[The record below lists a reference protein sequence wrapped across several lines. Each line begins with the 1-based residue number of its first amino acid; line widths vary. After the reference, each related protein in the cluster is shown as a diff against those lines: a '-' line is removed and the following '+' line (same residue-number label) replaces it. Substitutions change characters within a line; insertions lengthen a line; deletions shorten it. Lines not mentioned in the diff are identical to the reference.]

1 MKSIRSSNNIIKHK
15 NHKSKLI
22 NNESSKSKYE
32 KTMAVTLSK
41 HVDNELMKSKIEPSL
56 SRIDILK
63 NSINTIKKDIKEIDD
78 KIYKNYL
85 TKEENNHI
93 HELLSTDWS
102 FYDSQ
107 NEINQLI
114 IKANRILNK
123 M

>member
-1 MKSIRSSNNIIKHK
+1 MKSIRSNNNNKKTK
-15 NHKSKLI
+15 NRSSELI
-22 NNESSKSKYE
+22 NNKSSKSKYE

-63 NSINTIKKDIKEIDD
+63 NSINTIKKDIKEIDE

-85 TKEENNHI
+85 SKEENNHI
-93 HELLSTDWS
+93 HELLNTDWS

>member
-1 MKSIRSSNNIIKHK
+1 MKSIRSNNNNIKTK
-15 NHKSKLI
+15 NRSSELI
-22 NNESSKSKYE
+22 NNKSSKSKYE

-63 NSINTIKKDIKEIDD
+63 NSINTIKKDIKEIDE

-85 TKEENNHI
+85 SKEENNHI
-93 HELLSTDWS
+93 HELLNTDWS

>member
-1 MKSIRSSNNIIKHK
+1 MKSIRSNNNNIKTK
-15 NHKSKLI
+15 NRSSELI
-22 NNESSKSKYE
+22 NNKSSKSKYE
-32 KTMAVTLSK
+32 KTMAVTLNK

-63 NSINTIKKDIKEIDD
+63 YSIDTIKKDIKEIDE

-85 TKEENNHI
+85 SKEENYHI
-93 HELLSTDWS
+93 HDLLSTDWS

-114 IKANRILNK
+114 IKSNRILNK

>member
-1 MKSIRSSNNIIKHK
+1 MKSIRSNNNNIKTK
-15 NHKSKLI
+15 NRSSELI
-22 NNESSKSKYE
+22 NNKSSKSKYE
-32 KTMAVTLSK
+32 KTMAVTLNK

-63 NSINTIKKDIKEIDD
+63 YSIDTIKKDIKEIDE

-85 TKEENNHI
+85 SKEENYHI